1 MNLSEFH
8 YHSASNT
15 PSAKPLRMADAMW
28 MKLRKVP
35 WEKYKISPSSKKQ
48 VPRILEALASRKG
61 PRAMKAG
68 HDMWVALCS
77 GQVWPAAEPAF
88 PFLIEI
94 LGIAQPDVQGEI
106 LDLFLKFA
114 ALPYGKDAEE
124 WQLRL
129 RILLKKEHRFFT
141 KLCHSQ
147 DEILAEKSE
156 LLLNKI
162 ST

>member
-1 MNLSEFH
+1 
-8 YHSASNT
+8 
-15 PSAKPLRMADAMW
+15 MADAMW

-35 WEKYKISPSSKKQ
+35 WAKFKMAPASKKQ

-88 PFLIEI
+88 PFLVDI
-94 LGIAQPDVQGEI
+94 LGIAQPEVQGEV

-114 ALPYGKDAEE
+114 TVPNDETAED
-124 WQLRL
+124 WHKRL
-129 RILLKKEHRFFT
+129 RMQLHNEHRFIT
-141 KLCHSQ
+141 KLSHSQ
-147 DEILAEKSE
+147 DAIVADKAER
-156 LLLNKI
+156 LLEMI
-162 ST
+162 

>member
-1 MNLSEFH
+1 
-8 YHSASNT
+8 
-15 PSAKPLRMADAMW
+15 MADAMW

-88 PFLIEI
+88 PFLIDI
-94 LGIAQPDVQGEI
+94 LGIAQPDVQGEV

-114 ALPYGKDAEE
+114 TVPHDDSAEE
-124 WQLRL
+124 WQRRL
-129 RILLKKEHRFFT
+129 HVLLHKEHRFIT
-141 KLCHSQ
+141 KLSHSEDTVVADKAQ
-147 DEILAEKSE
+147 
-156 LLLNKI
+156 LLLSKI